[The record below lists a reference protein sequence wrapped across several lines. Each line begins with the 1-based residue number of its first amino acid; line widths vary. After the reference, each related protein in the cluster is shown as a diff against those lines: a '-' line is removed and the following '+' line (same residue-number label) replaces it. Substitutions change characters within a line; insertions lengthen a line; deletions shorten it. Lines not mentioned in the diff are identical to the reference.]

1 MTDQEPEF
9 HVLEN
14 QPTDTIVGS
23 AVKDQFG
30 TKPDWLDVS
39 FFSEEY
45 NEFFYIDQ
53 DGNIRTNKPL
63 DFESDPQH
71 FELQVHF
78 WGVPDGPEG
87 LIVEPLDYTVSFYIS
102 VTDQEPEF
110 HVLENQPAD
119 TIVGALSN
127 WYEDWLD
134 VSLLTDSESEFFYI
148 DQDRNIR
155 TSKAL
160 DFESDPNHYELKVHY
175 FGYPPSA
182 DSDLILGAMEG
193 TQTFYIS
200 IHDNI
205 EGYRFWASN
214 DSDGDGYSNTEEL
227 LLGTDPN
234 NHNSSRENM
243 GLLAWYDFEGTNE
256 DELYRSEFISNKVT
270 SEYAGKIHYAKAA
283 SFVTDRFGKSVS
295 AFDFQGSSK
304 IVADGPWPSGS
315 SSRTV
320 SVWFN
325 APSHFGNLF
334 TFGNGRSRNA
344 RFSLLMNGKGQDQVA
359 LIGERNDF
367 VFRSNNLYNNWNQL
381 VVTYDGNHGNVYLN
395 TESLGSYQT
404 EFNTDGSM
412 PLVIGSNSLNRNDEF
427 FNGSIDEMRVYDR
440 ALTEKD
446 IMNLY
451 NREANPYGFFSN
463 RVSISEGLPAGSIV
477 AQIVPLDGVLQGSS
491 FWFLYDNEELQGKD
505 GLIFRPAEGIFD
517 HFEIDENGY
526 IRTLYELAIP
536 FWLEGDSWEHWGEV
550 VVEDRFGYQHKQ
562 PIVIEVKKSQGGWQT
577 SEWFGSFRPYDNGWL
592 FHESLHWVY
601 AQPDLRGGLWLWLEH
616 YGWLW
621 TKEEVWPYLWKHET
635 KEWLYL
641 IKNIDGVPLFY
652 NYSKKS
658 SEFTNQ
664 DDDLGPLIHP
674 EK

>member
-1 MTDQEPEF
+1 MFWKTNR
-9 HVLEN
+9 LIL
-14 QPTDTIVGS
+14 IVGS

-30 TKPDWLDVS
+30 TKPDWLNVS
-39 FFSEEY
+39 LFSEEY

-53 DGNIRTNKPL
+53 DGNIRTNKTL

-78 WGVPDGPEG
+78 WGAPDGPEG
-87 LIVEPLDYTVSFYIS
+87 LILQPMDYTVSFYIS

-110 HVLENQPAD
+110 HVLENQPTD
-119 TIVGALSN
+119 TLVGALSN

-134 VSLLTDSESEFFYI
+134 VSLLTDSEFFYI

-155 TSKAL
+155 TKKAL
-160 DFESDPNHYELKVHY
+160 DFESDPNHFELKVHL

-182 DSDLILGAMEG
+182 DTDLISGAMEG
-193 TQTFYIS
+193 TQTVYIS
-200 IHDNI
+200 IRDNI
-205 EGYRFWASN
+205 EGYRFSASN

-243 GLLAWYDFEGTNE
+243 GLLAWYDFEGTNG
-256 DELYRSEFISNKVT
+256 DELSRSEFISNKVT
-270 SEYAGKIHYAKAA
+270 SEYAGKIHYGRGAG
-283 SFVTDRFGKSVS
+283 FITDRFGKNES

-315 SSRTV
+315 SPRTV

-344 RFSLLMNGKGQDQVA
+344 RFSLLMNGKGKDQVA

-477 AQIVPLDGVLQGSS
+477 AQIVPLDGILQGSS
-491 FWFLYDNEELQGKD
+491 FWFLYDNEELQGED
-505 GLIFRPAEGIFD
+505 DLIFRPAEGIFD

-536 FWLEGDSWEHWGEV
+536 FWQEGDSWEHWGEV

-562 PIVIEVKKSQGGWQT
+562 PIVIEVKKSQGGWRT

-592 FHESLHWVY
+592 FHETLYWVY
-601 AQPDLRGGLWLWLEH
+601 TQPDLSGGLWLWLEG

-641 IKNIDGVPLFY
+641 IKNFDGIPMFY

-658 SEFTNQ
+658 LEFTNQ

>member
-1 MTDQEPEF
+1 M
-9 HVLEN
+9 
-14 QPTDTIVGS
+14 
-23 AVKDQFG
+23 
-30 TKPDWLDVS
+30 
-39 FFSEEY
+39 
-45 NEFFYIDQ
+45 
-53 DGNIRTNKPL
+53 
-63 DFESDPQH
+63 
-71 FELQVHF
+71 
-78 WGVPDGPEG
+78 
-87 LIVEPLDYTVSFYIS
+87 DYTVSFYIS

-110 HVLENQPAD
+110 HVLENQPTD
-119 TIVGALSN
+119 TLVGALSN

-134 VSLLTDSESEFFYI
+134 VSLLTDSEFFYI

-155 TSKAL
+155 TKKAL
-160 DFESDPNHYELKVHY
+160 DFESDPNHFELKVHL

-182 DSDLILGAMEG
+182 DTDLISGAMEG
-193 TQTFYIS
+193 TQTVYIS
-200 IHDNI
+200 IRDNI
-205 EGYRFWASN
+205 EGYRFSASN

-243 GLLAWYDFEGTNE
+243 GLLAWYDFEGTNG
-256 DELYRSEFISNKVT
+256 DELSRSEFISNKVT
-270 SEYAGKIHYAKAA
+270 SEYAGKIHYGRGAG
-283 SFVTDRFGKSVS
+283 FITDRFGKNES

-315 SSRTV
+315 SPRTV

-344 RFSLLMNGKGQDQVA
+344 RFSLLMNGKGKDQVA

-477 AQIVPLDGVLQGSS
+477 AQIVPLDGILQGSS
-491 FWFLYDNEELQGKD
+491 FWFLYDNEELQGED
-505 GLIFRPAEGIFD
+505 DLIFRPAEGIFD

-536 FWLEGDSWEHWGEV
+536 LWLEGDSWEHWGEV

-562 PIVIEVKKSQGGWQT
+562 PIVIEVKKSQGGWRT

-592 FHESLHWVY
+592 FHETLYWVY
-601 AQPDLRGGLWLWLEH
+601 TQPDLSGGLWLWLEG

-641 IKNIDGVPLFY
+641 IKNFDGIPMFY

-658 SEFTNQ
+658 LEFTNQ